1 MKSVSV
7 VIPNF
12 KKLPLINHLPAVLKA
27 CPTAEIIV
35 VDDASPDDIVAYL
48 KANFPKVKLVVNQ
61 QNERFAVSCNNGFK
75 AAKGDIV
82 VLLNSD
88 VAPKTDFLA
97 PLVSH
102 FDDEGVFAVSCLE
115 IQRHEGKEKYSGR
128 NKCQFKRGF
137 LIHSGVPV
145 GNLKSAVNNCWAT
158 GGSSAFDRK
167 KYLKLGGMDKLY
179 KPAYWEDIDLSW
191 VAREKYGWKILFE
204 PKSQVY
210 HNHETTN
217 VSVFGQRLMET
228 MASRNQWLFVWKN
241 YHGVKLLSHF
251 LWLPYHLS
259 FTAIRTK
266 GVFFIGFIQAIIQ
279 WFKFNLGR
287 HD

>member
-1 MKSVSV
+1 MKTVSV

-35 VDDASPDDIVAYL
+35 VDDASPDDTVNYL
-48 KANFPKVKLVVNQ
+48 KKHFPKVKVVVNQ

-75 AAKGDIV
+75 AAKGDVV

-88 VAPKTDFLA
+88 VAPKPDFLP
-97 PLVSH
+97 PLLKH
-102 FDDEGVFAVSCLE
+102 FDNDRVFAVSCLE
-115 IQRHEGKEKYSGR
+115 IQKHDGKEEFSGR
-128 NKCQFKRGF
+128 NKCEFKRGF
-137 LIHSGVPV
+137 LIHSAAPI
-145 GNLKSAVNNCWAT
+145 GNLKSAVDNCWAT

-167 KYLKLGGMDKLY
+167 KYLSIGGMDKLY

-191 VAREKYGWKILFE
+191 NARKKHGWKILFE
-204 PKSQVY
+204 PRSQVY

-217 VSVFGQRLMET
+217 VSVFGLRRMET

-241 YHGVKLLSHF
+241 IRGLKLLQHF
-251 LWLPYHLS
+251 FWLPYHLT
-259 FTAIRTK
+259 FTTVRTK
-266 GVFFIGFIQAIIQ
+266 GVFAIGFFQAVIH
-279 WFKFNLGR
+279 WFKNKK
-287 HD
+287 

>member
-1 MKSVSV
+1 MKTVSV

-12 KKLPLINHLPAVLKA
+12 KKLPLINHLPAALKA

-35 VDDASPDDIVAYL
+35 VDDASPDDTVSYL
-48 KANFPKVKLVVNQ
+48 KKHFPKVKVVVNQ

-88 VAPKTDFLA
+88 VAPKPDFLP
-97 PLVSH
+97 PLLKH
-102 FDDEGVFAVSCLE
+102 FDNDRVFAVSCLE
-115 IQRHEGKEKYSGR
+115 IQKHDSKEEFSGR
-128 NKCQFKRGF
+128 NKCEFKRGF
-137 LIHSGVPV
+137 LIHSAAAI
-145 GNLKSAVNNCWAT
+145 GNLKSAVDNCWAT

-167 KYLKLGGMDKLY
+167 KYLQVGGMDKLY

-191 VAREKYGWKILFE
+191 NAREKYGWKILFE
-204 PKSQVY
+204 PRSQVY

-217 VSVFGQRLMET
+217 VSVFGLRKMET

-241 YHGVKLLSHF
+241 SRGLKFLQHF
-251 LWLPYHLS
+251 LWLPYHLT
-259 FTAIRTK
+259 FTTVRTK
-266 GVFFIGFIQAIIQ
+266 GVFAIGFFQAVIH
-279 WFKFNLGR
+279 WFKNKK
-287 HD
+287 

>member
-1 MKSVSV
+1 MKTVSV

-35 VDDASPDDIVAYL
+35 VDDASPDDTVNYL
-48 KANFPKVKLVVNQ
+48 KKHFPKVKVVVNQ

-88 VAPKTDFLA
+88 VAPKPDFLP
-97 PLVSH
+97 PLLKH
-102 FDDEGVFAVSCLE
+102 FDNDRVFAVSCLE
-115 IQRHEGKEKYSGR
+115 IQKHDGKEEFSGR
-128 NKCQFKRGF
+128 NKCEFKRGF
-137 LIHSGVPV
+137 LIHSAAAI
-145 GNLKSAVNNCWAT
+145 GNLKSAVDNCWAT

-167 KYLKLGGMDKLY
+167 KYLQVGGMDKLY

-191 VAREKYGWKILFE
+191 NAREKYGWKILFE
-204 PKSQVY
+204 PRSQVY

-217 VSVFGQRLMET
+217 VSVFGLRRMET

-241 YHGVKLLSHF
+241 IRGLKLLQHF
-251 LWLPYHLS
+251 LWLPYHLT
-259 FTAIRTK
+259 FTTVRTK
-266 GVFFIGFIQAIIQ
+266 GVFAIGFFQAVIH
-279 WFKFNLGR
+279 WFKNKK
-287 HD
+287 

>member
-1 MKSVSV
+1 MKTVSV

-35 VDDASPDDIVAYL
+35 VDDASPDDTVSYL
-48 KANFPKVKLVVNQ
+48 KKHFPKVKVVVNQ

-88 VAPKTDFLA
+88 VAPKPDFLP
-97 PLVSH
+97 PLLKH
-102 FDDEGVFAVSCLE
+102 FDNDRVFAVSCLE
-115 IQRHEGKEKYSGR
+115 IQKHNGKEEFSGR
-128 NKCQFKRGF
+128 NKCEFKRGF
-137 LIHSGVPV
+137 LIHSAAAI
-145 GNLKSAVNNCWAT
+145 GNLKSAVDNCWAT

-167 KYLKLGGMDKLY
+167 KYLQVGGMDKLY

-191 VAREKYGWKILFE
+191 NAREKYGWKILFE
-204 PKSQVY
+204 PRSQVY

-217 VSVFGQRLMET
+217 VSVFGLRRMET

-241 YHGVKLLSHF
+241 IRGLKLLQHF
-251 LWLPYHLS
+251 LWLPYHLT
-259 FTAIRTK
+259 FTTVRTK
-266 GVFFIGFIQAIIQ
+266 GVFAIGFFQAVIH
-279 WFKFNLGR
+279 WFKNKK
-287 HD
+287 